1 MVLKH
6 EDRWGDA
13 WVNYKF
19 GNYDTRLIL
28 ISKQL
33 HKKNSIL
40 KRQNGGLFREN
51 KPLFTGETY
60 NQRYKF

>member
-40 KRQNGGLFREN
+40 KRQNGGLFRETLYIIFSLS
-51 KPLFTGETY
+51 PSPFSL
-60 NQRYKF
+60 R